1 MSMGV
6 IVLNGAKIGI
16 DSIIAAGALITEGM
30 VVPSRSLVMGT
41 PGRVRRMLT
50 DDEVASIRRY
60 SEHYVEYKNEYRSL

>member
-6 IVLNGAKIGI
+6 IVLNGARIGV
-16 DSIIAAGALITEGM
+16 DSIVAAGALITEGM
-30 VVPSRSLVMGT
+30 VVPSRSLVMGN

-50 DDEVASIRRY
+50 DDEVASIRWY